1 MFHDLD
7 LPSQRRLD
15 PLIEAFLLVSAIG
28 PDQLETR
35 KVPFERPK
43 QELAATVVLDIG
55 FMDERVKISPFVST
69 SRWRLRP
76 LTFLPPSSR
85 VPPFL
90 RRLHRLTVDDGGAGS
105 WLAPLLQAHLFT

>member
-55 FMDERVKISPFVST
+55 FMDERMQNQPICIDEQVA
-69 SRWRLRP
+69 
-76 LTFLPPSSR
+76 LTAFDFFAPIVAAS
-85 VPPFL
+85 PPFC
-90 RRLHRLTVDDGGAGS
+90 VV
-105 WLAPLLQAHLFT
+105 FTD